1 MQMSLVPP
9 ASPVLTAPPRKG
21 FVRWALRRVR
31 TYAGGVQAPPAGNT
45 EQALY
50 GFAQPILGL
59 RVLLSDPAL
68 LREALYPAGLLAAAC
83 ALYASLGTDAPGW
96 ANWFKCFYKAFAALA
111 PLPSFFFANHYARLA
126 AMIRWRMG
134 FGACGPRELPGESL
148 KESIQRDRNA
158 PEPWF
163 VRIVKRTAARLPRIL
178 GGPLRLFAR
187 LCDKLAMDSRGEIER
202 MESNRAVSVGFSL
215 STAALLATPV
225 LNLLLRP
232 IIIAG
237 SWTLFAV
244 RTPSATCVIPAR
256 MSRRLWPRPSPSPTA
271 RFRESSPVQVS
282 TRSPIPASPLSVSGL
297 APFFTASRTSS
308 ARPRVMMAARVLLP
322 KPMPSEMPAA
332 MAQTF
337 FNDPPSSTP
346 ATSIEV

>member
-9 ASPVLTAPPRKG
+9 ASPVLSAPPRKG

-31 TYAGGVQAPPAGNT
+31 TYAGGVQAPPAGST

-59 RVLLSDPAL
+59 KVLLSDPAL

-83 ALYASLGTDAPGW
+83 ALYASVGTDAPGW
-96 ANWFKCFYKAFAALA
+96 ANWFGCFYKAFAALA

-134 FGACGPRELPGESL
+134 FGACGPREMPWGLLAGRMIRQALIVAIGVAPLLLLARLLPAVGDFLSGAVLAIWSLHWVVADAFDDAQVCLPGESL

-163 VRIVKRTAARLPRIL
+163 VRILRRTAARLPGIL
-178 GGPLRLFAR
+178 RGPLRLFAR
-187 LCDKLAMDSRGEIER
+187 LCDKLSMDSRGEIER
-202 MESNRAVSVGFSL
+202 MESNRAMSVGFSL

-225 LNLLLRP
+225 LNLLFRP

-237 SWTLFAV
+237 SSHLLGQLEKDE
-244 RTPSATCVIPAR
+244 I
-256 MSRRLWPRPSPSPTA
+256 
-271 RFRESSPVQVS
+271 
-282 TRSPIPASPLSVSGL
+282 RSYGL
-297 APFFTASRTSS
+297 ATRLPS
-308 ARPRVMMAARVLLP
+308 ARPSAVGTR
-322 KPMPSEMPAA
+322 
-332 MAQTF
+332 
-337 FNDPPSSTP
+337 
-346 ATSIEV
+346 TSALER

>member
-1 MQMSLVPP
+1 MSLVPP
-9 ASPVLTAPPRKG
+9 ASPVLSAPPRKG

-31 TYAGGVQAPPAGNT
+31 TYAGGVQAPPAGST

-59 RVLLSDPAL
+59 KVLLSDPAL

-83 ALYASLGTDAPGW
+83 ALYASVGTDAPGW
-96 ANWFKCFYKAFAALA
+96 ANWFGCFYKAFAALA

-134 FGACGPRELPGESL
+134 FGACGPREMPWGLLAGRMIRQALIVAIGVAPLLLLARLLPAVGDFLSGAVLAIWSLHWVVADAFDDAQVCLPGESL

-163 VRIVKRTAARLPRIL
+163 VRILKRTAARLPGIL
-178 GGPLRLFAR
+178 RGPLRLFAR
-187 LCDKLAMDSRGEIER
+187 LCDKLSMDSRGEIER
-202 MESNRAVSVGFSL
+202 MESNRAMSVGFSL

-225 LNLLLRP
+225 LNLLFRP

-237 SWTLFAV
+237 SSHLLGQLEKDEI
-244 RTPSATCVIPAR
+244 RSYSLAT
-256 MSRRLWPRPSPSPTA
+256 RLP
-271 RFRESSPVQVS
+271 
-282 TRSPIPASPLSVSGL
+282 
-297 APFFTASRTSS
+297 S
-308 ARPRVMMAARVLLP
+308 ARPNAVGTR
-322 KPMPSEMPAA
+322 
-332 MAQTF
+332 
-337 FNDPPSSTP
+337 
-346 ATSIEV
+346 TSALER